1 MQCDVLWRGTR
12 VNGSAVTFGWTT
24 LIDTSEN
31 CTSAV
36 EIPSLLPL
44 LSVIIPTRNR
54 ARSLK
59 LLLESLAEPAR
70 IGIPETEIIVVDNG
84 STDETRRWL
93 DARREQN
100 QSGRLIIL
108 DEPRTGKSNAI
119 NRALLVARGEIFMI
133 LDDDVVV
140 EPNCLAKHAEA
151 HAQNQFAAIQGRILP
166 GKDFV
171 GNTADTKRLRE
182 YNIPLIDYGE
192 EIVAIRGLTGTNM
205 SFKRAVFDKIGFF
218 DHRLGPGAAG
228 FSEDT
233 EYSIRIRKAGF
244 KIGYTPHAIVYH
256 ELNPSR
262 YGRVYNRAVEYRKG
276 VSRSLY
282 RRDSILTKVLPDL
295 FANCIRYGIYRLFGR
310 HDKVY
315 KTEGRIL
322 KSWGYLAGRLGRG
335 AGPVV

>member
-1 MQCDVLWRGTR
+1 MDI
-12 VNGSAVTFGWTT
+12 SARRTSVVKT
-24 LIDTSEN
+24 LS
-31 CTSAV
+31 
-36 EIPSLLPL
+36 LPL

-54 ARSLK
+54 VKSLK
-59 LLLESLAEPAR
+59 LLLESLAAPAQ

-84 STDETRRWL
+84 STDETHRWL
-93 DARREQN
+93 DAQREQN
-100 QSGRLIIL
+100 QSGGLIIL
-108 DEPRTGKSNAI
+108 DEPRPGKSNAL
-119 NRALLVARGEIFMI
+119 NRALSVARGEIFMV
-133 LDDDVVV
+133 LDDDVVIQ
-140 EPNCLAKHAEA
+140 PNCLAKHAEA
-151 HAQNQFAAIQGRILP
+151 YAATQFAAIQGRILA
-166 GKDFV
+166 GKDSG
-171 GNTADTKRLRE
+171 GNPADANRLRE

-205 SFKRAVFDKIGFF
+205 SFKRAVFEKVGFF
-218 DHRLGPGAAG
+218 DPRLGPGAAG

-276 VSRSLY
+276 VSRSVY
-282 RRDSILTKVLPDL
+282 RRDSVLTKVLPDL
-295 FANCIRYGIYRLFGR
+295 FANCFRYGIYRLLGR

-322 KSWGYLAGRLGRG
+322 KCWGYVAGKLGRN
-335 AGPVV
+335 ARRVV

>member
-1 MQCDVLWRGTR
+1 MDI
-12 VNGSAVTFGWTT
+12 SARRTSVVKT
-24 LIDTSEN
+24 LS
-31 CTSAV
+31 
-36 EIPSLLPL
+36 LPL

-54 ARSLK
+54 VKSLK
-59 LLLESLAEPAR
+59 LLLESLAVPAR

-84 STDETRRWL
+84 STDETHRWL
-93 DARREQN
+93 DTQRQQN
-100 QSGRLIIL
+100 GGLIIL
-108 DEPRTGKSNAI
+108 DEPRPGKSNAL
-119 NRALLVARGEIFMI
+119 NRALSVARGEIFMV
-133 LDDDVVV
+133 LDDDVVIQS
-140 EPNCLAKHAEA
+140 NCLAKHAEA
-151 HAQNQFAAIQGRILP
+151 HTATQFAAIQGRILA
-166 GKDFV
+166 GKDSL
-171 GNTADTKRLRE
+171 GNPADANRLRE

-205 SFKRAVFDKIGFF
+205 SFKRAVFEKVGFF
-218 DHRLGPGAAG
+218 DPRLGPGAAG

-276 VSRSLY
+276 VSRSVY
-282 RRDSILTKVLPDL
+282 RRDSVLTKVLPDL
-295 FANCIRYGIYRLFGR
+295 FANCFRYGIYRLLGR

-322 KSWGYLAGRLGRG
+322 KCWGYVAGKLGRN
-335 AGPVV
+335 ARRVV

>member
-1 MQCDVLWRGTR
+1 MDISERRTSV
-12 VNGSAVTFGWTT
+12 AKT
-24 LIDTSEN
+24 LS
-31 CTSAV
+31 
-36 EIPSLLPL
+36 LPL

-54 ARSLK
+54 VKSLK
-59 LLLESLAEPAR
+59 LLLESLAVPAR

-84 STDETRRWL
+84 STDETHRWL
-93 DARREQN
+93 DAQREQN
-100 QSGRLIIL
+100 QSGGLIIL
-108 DEPRTGKSNAI
+108 DEPRPGKSNAL
-119 NRALLVARGEIFMI
+119 NRALSVARGEIFMV
-133 LDDDVVV
+133 LDDDVVIQS
-140 EPNCLAKHAEA
+140 NCLAKHAEA
-151 HAQNQFAAIQGRILP
+151 HAATQFAAIQGRILA
-166 GKDFV
+166 GKDSV
-171 GNTADTKRLRE
+171 GNPADANRLRE

-205 SFKRAVFDKIGFF
+205 SFKRVVFEKVGFF
-218 DHRLGPGAAG
+218 DPRLGPGAAG

-276 VSRSLY
+276 VSRSVY
-282 RRDSILTKVLPDL
+282 RRDSVLTKVLPNL
-295 FANCIRYGIYRLFGR
+295 FANCIRYGIYRLLGR

-322 KSWGYLAGRLGRG
+322 KCWGYVAGKLGRG
-335 AGPVV
+335 ARRVV

>member
-1 MQCDVLWRGTR
+1 MDI
-12 VNGSAVTFGWTT
+12 SARRTSVVKT
-24 LIDTSEN
+24 LS
-31 CTSAV
+31 
-36 EIPSLLPL
+36 LPL

-54 ARSLK
+54 VKSLK
-59 LLLESLAEPAR
+59 LLLESLAVPAR

-84 STDETRRWL
+84 STDETHGWL
-93 DARREQN
+93 DAQCEQN
-100 QSGRLIIL
+100 QSGGLIIL
-108 DEPRTGKSNAI
+108 DEPRPGKSNAL
-119 NRALLVARGEIFMI
+119 NRALSVARGEIFMI
-133 LDDDVVV
+133 LDDDVVIQS
-140 EPNCLAKHAEA
+140 NCLAKHAEA
-151 HAQNQFAAIQGRILP
+151 HAATQFAALQGRILA
-166 GKDFV
+166 GKDSV
-171 GNTADTKRLRE
+171 GNPADANRLRE

-205 SFKRAVFDKIGFF
+205 SFKRAVFEKVGFF
-218 DHRLGPGAAG
+218 DPRLGPGAAG

-276 VSRSLY
+276 VSRSVY

-295 FANCIRYGIYRLFGR
+295 FANCIRYGIYRLLGR

-322 KSWGYLAGRLGRG
+322 KCWGYVAGKLGRG
-335 AGPVV
+335 TRRVV